1 MNGWACRFSDVKV
14 LLAFQGIQMTTRI
27 TRHWRIICITL
38 IALSFSRVSFAAP
51 TANTKTSAPVLFQT
65 STIQALGLGLY
76 DGDMTFGAVLKHGN
90 LGLGTCQSLDGE
102 VVILGGKV
110 YQLRSDGSVTQV
122 PDTAKTPFAMVTPFE
137 ADRTLSINSPLDFAG
152 LQQTLDHV
160 LPTPNIPY
168 AFEITGTF
176 TSITTRS
183 VPVQKRPFPPL
194 AEAVKHQSEFTFN
207 NAQGTLVGFRMPSFL
222 GQVNVPGYHFHFLT
236 ADRKHGGHVL
246 KIQSKNIIV
255 QIQYLRNFQLNL
267 PDLSSFDKADFSAD
281 QSASIKKAEEAR

>member
-1 MNGWACRFSDVKV
+1 MHTEKKWLSRWVAVFV
-14 LLAFQGIQMTTRI
+14 LLA
-27 TRHWRIICITL
+27 
-38 IALSFSRVSFAAP
+38 AASFSSISHAAP
-51 TANTKTSAPVLFQT
+51 EKLATLFQT
-65 STIQALGLGLY
+65 STIQALGVGLY

-102 VVILGGKV
+102 VVILGGQV
-110 YQLRSDGSVTQV
+110 YQLRSDGSVSQV

-137 ADRTLSINSPLDFAG
+137 ADRTLSINRPLDFAA
-152 LQQTLDHV
+152 LQQTLDNV

-176 TSITTRS
+176 SSITTRS

-207 NAQGTLVGFRMPSFL
+207 NVQGTLVGFRMPGFL

-246 KIQSKNIIV
+246 KIQTKNVIV
-255 QIQYLRNFQLNL
+255 QIQYIRNFQLNL

-281 QSASIKKAEEAR
+281 QSESLHKAESAR